1 MSQGFA
7 YYRATAQSASQNVD
21 FSKHKLQ
28 MSVLAIGGSGAQGD
42 NLRLSMESL
51 ASNVSGGVIEDCGH
65 YVMEEQPDVLAHRL
79 LEFIKHVED
88 PAL

>member
-1 MSQGFA
+1 
-7 YYRATAQSASQNVD
+7 
-21 FSKHKLQ
+21 
-28 MSVLAIGGSGAQGD
+28 
-42 NLRLSMESL
+42 METL

-65 YVMEEQPDVLAHRL
+65 YVMEEQPEVLGHRL

>member
-1 MSQGFA
+1 MP
-7 YYRATAQSASQNVD
+7 
-21 FSKHKLQ
+21 
-28 MSVLAIGGSGAQGD
+28 VLAIGGSGAQGD